1 MHQSS
6 ERIGAT
12 AAALAKA
19 RSREDI
25 DRKIAPGVMAF
36 NKLSSRNLLRLVN
49 CGGSFTGN
57 LGLGDRQKCDLALSN
72 LATADGT
79 WDFRWTSFSSGKSRS
94 TGRSDVRDQ

>member
-6 ERIGAT
+6 ERIGAI

-25 DRKIAPGVMAF
+25 HRKIAQGVMAF

-49 CGGSFTGN
+49 CGGSFSGN
-57 LGLGDRQKCDLALSN
+57 LSLGRSSKYDLALSN

-79 WDFRWTSFSSGKSRS
+79 RDSD
-94 TGRSDVRDQ
+94 GRHSL